1 MLDLSYSNEKKI
13 LNTKSIVEYLKNLI
27 LIEGFR
33 YILELKF
40 EYFLVRNFKL
50 TKYQSNLA
58 SFKSL
63 LKSPMTQ
70 LMSCNVKVYT
80 NKKKN
85 FKIKNLTHFLNVLYS
100 VIFSIY
106 RAFYLNLYLKLNT
119 IFRKQHIYWITNGN
133 KNTLLSKYVRK
144 NFIFRYDNSLLLGFT
159 GGIYN
164 SWNIKFKIFQCLNY
178 LFQLTFK
185 IKTINLFNKLLYNN
199 CALITRSPVSIL
211 TEFNLI
217 KVRDIYSSMKILA
230 KLKKKIFKLNLKN
243 FNFFKFF
250 FKFKK
255 KLITLI
261 YKSYKLKEFIFKLK
275 QNFKSSY
282 LNILVKK
289 LKHKS
294 FKNI

>member
-70 LMSCNVKVYT
+70 LMSCNVKIYK

-85 FKIKNLTHFLNVLYS
+85 FKIKNITHFLNVLYS